1 MSGRTEDYRYDHYK
15 GRRLNKR
22 GRRKKRARGCLR
34 TVASMLVIVI
44 SFICVK
50 NIVFDNLLNPDSS
63 FSIDT
68 GALAEMFGG
77 DGSTESQLKR
87 MARSNDTVR
96 QILEQPDLYPE
107 ELLEMLAGNE
117 EAAQFVLDYPENKD
131 NTPADSIGDVTKG
144 EIPLL
149 LQWDERW
156 GYGAYGN
163 SMIAISGCGPT
174 VVAMV
179 SAGLLGDSSI
189 TPYKVAQYAQDHGYY
204 VEGTGTSW
212 SLMTEGARQFG
223 VQGQELGLSESSI
236 VSELENGHPIICSM
250 RPGDFTTSGHFIVLT
265 GVENGKIRVND
276 PNSKVNSEKLW
287 DYDRL
292 ESQINNLWAFSVA

>member
-1 MSGRTEDYRYDHYK
+1 
-15 GRRLNKR
+15 
-22 GRRKKRARGCLR
+22 
-34 TVASMLVIVI
+34 MLVIVI

-156 GYGAYGN
+156 GYG
-163 SMIAISGCGPT
+163 
-174 VVAMV
+174 
-179 SAGLLGDSSI
+179 
-189 TPYKVAQYAQDHGYY
+189 H
-204 VEGTGTSW
+204 TGT
-212 SLMTEGARQFG
+212 
-223 VQGQELGLSESSI
+223 V
-236 VSELENGHPIICSM
+236 
-250 RPGDFTTSGHFIVLT
+250 
-265 GVENGKIRVND
+265 
-276 PNSKVNSEKLW
+276 
-287 DYDRL
+287 
-292 ESQINNLWAFSVA
+292 

>member
-1 MSGRTEDYRYDHYK
+1 M
-15 GRRLNKR
+15 
-22 GRRKKRARGCLR
+22 RK
-34 TVASMLVIVI
+34 
-44 SFICVK
+44 
-50 NIVFDNLLNPDSS
+50 
-63 FSIDT
+63 
-68 GALAEMFGG
+68 
-77 DGSTESQLKR
+77 
-87 MARSNDTVR
+87 
-96 QILEQPDLYPE
+96 ILEQPELYPD

-117 EAAQFVLDYPENKD
+117 EAAQFVLDYPEKKD
-131 NTPADSIGDVTKG
+131 NAPADSIGDVTQG

-276 PNSKVNSEKLW
+276 PNSRVRSGKLW
-287 DYDRL
+287 DYSRL
-292 ESQINNLWAFSVA
+292 EYQINNLWVYTAM